1 MRRDKLGRFQKG
13 SKPWNKGTKGAT
25 KSNKTSFKKGDMP
38 ANTKPV
44 GTIALRTNTGKQNE
58 KYYYIKVANPNKWEL
73 LHRHIWEK
81 EKGEIP
87 KGYLVIFKDNDSLN
101 VDISNLCLIKR
112 SELVRLNNKFSK
124 VDRRLIDTTLN
135 VIKLKSEIRK
145 REIKNE
151 ATK

>member
-1 MRRDKLGRFQKG
+1 MHRDKLGRFKKG
-13 SKPWNKGTKGAT
+13 NKPWNKGVKGAMKT
-25 KSNKTSFKKGDMP
+25 NKTSFKKGNMP
-38 ANTKPV
+38 ATIKPV
-44 GTIALRTNTGKQNE
+44 GTIVLRSNIRRKNE
-58 KYYYIKVANPNKWEL
+58 NYYYIKVANPNKWEL

-87 KGYLVIFKDNDSLN
+87 KGYLVMFKDNDSLN

-112 SELVRLNNKFSK
+112 SELIKLNSKFSN
-124 VDRRLIDTTLN
+124 VDRKLIDTTLN

>member
-1 MRRDKLGRFQKG
+1 MSRDKFGRFKKG
-13 SKPWNKGTKGAT
+13 SKPWNKDTKGVM

-38 ANTKPV
+38 ANLKPV
-44 GTIALRTNTGKQNE
+44 GTIVLRTNIRGKNE

-87 KGYLVIFKDNDSLN
+87 KGYLVMFKDNDSLN

-112 SELVRLNNKFSK
+112 SELVKLNSEFSN
-124 VDRRLIDTTLN
+124 VDRKLIDTTLN
-135 VIKLKSEIRK
+135 VIKLKNEIRK

>member
-1 MRRDKLGRFQKG
+1 MSRDEFGRFKKG
-13 SKPWNKGTKGAT
+13 SKPWNKGIKGVM

-38 ANTKPV
+38 ATIKPV
-44 GTIALRTNTGKQNE
+44 GTIALRSNIRRKNE
-58 KYYYIKVANPNKWEL
+58 NYYYIKVANPNKWEL

-81 EKGEIP
+81 EKGKIP

-112 SELVRLNNKFSK
+112 SELVRLNNKFSN
-124 VDRRLIDTTLN
+124 VDRRLINTTLN